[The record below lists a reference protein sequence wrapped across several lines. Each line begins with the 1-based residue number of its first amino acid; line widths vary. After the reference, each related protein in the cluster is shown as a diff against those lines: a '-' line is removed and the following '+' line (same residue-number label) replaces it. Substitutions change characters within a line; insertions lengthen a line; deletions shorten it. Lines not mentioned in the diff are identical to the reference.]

1 MTGGAHTVTP
11 IDIEHQ
17 GPVHG
22 HPGIHGQTVAG
33 GRGADIIKHPAFYKV
48 IGLIFMCGIGVALLI
63 AGIMIDWTLIIVG
76 VVVLLMFVCITVALI
91 HGVNTDMD
99 KMDNY

>member
-76 VVVLLMFVCITVALI
+76 VVSVINVCMHNCSSYTWYK
-91 HGVNTDMD
+91 HRYGQNG
-99 KMDNY
+99 